1 MRLDEVAGYY
11 VMEPVERVVGLAK
24 VVADRVRVGVRAVRE
39 ELSYVIKMAWIAVTK
54 MDILVQ
60 RQDLKRTKTE

>member
-1 MRLDEVAGYY
+1 MAVGYY
-11 VMEPVERVVGLAK
+11 VMEPVEKVVGLAK
-24 VVADRVRVGVRAVRE
+24 VVTDRARAGVRAVRE
-39 ELSYVIKMAWIAVTK
+39 ELSNVIKMAWIAVTN